1 MLFNYFQI
9 LQEDLFAIVF
19 FFFIFVD
26 FVVFLLEALGNEIF
40 NRFIKLQTLKAS
52 RSGEAK
58 TALIE
63 TIKRRNRF
71 IFLVFRK

>member
-1 MLFNYFQI
+1 MLLNYFQI

-40 NRFIKLQTLKAS
+40 NCFNLQTLKES
-52 RSGEAK
+52 QSGEAK

-63 TIKRRNRF
+63 TIKRRNHF